1 MSSIIYD
8 FHGFL
13 MYLHLTKL
21 QILICRNIVHKSA
34 LLLFIFILMLNVKL
48 LSNYIHLQYEKLLG

>member
-21 QILICRNIVHKSA
+21 QILICRNIVHKSE
-34 LLLFIFILMLNVKL
+34 LLLSVFIQFRCGIQNWF
-48 LSNYIHLQYEKLLG
+48 